1 MLVTC
6 VSACITQF
14 WNYFPNLSRVF
25 EGRFT
30 VPAFAAY
37 SMSKKACIAFS
48 DGLRQEMAKFGVKV
62 ITIEPG
68 LYR

>member
-1 MLVTC
+1 MHLHALRNSGTTFL
-6 VSACITQF
+6 IR
-14 WNYFPNLSRVF
+14 LSRVF

>member
-1 MLVTC
+1 MHLHALRNSGTTFLIC
-6 VSACITQF
+6 
-14 WNYFPNLSRVF
+14 LSRVF